1 MQEKMNTVKET
12 SAHIGLNINIANSKF
27 LRAIT
32 TNAMLN
38 IERREIEEVES
49 FIYLGSIV
57 DQQRITE
64 TEKKTYNRKAKIAF
78 LQHGNI

>member
-1 MQEKMNTVKET
+1 MNTVKET

-38 IERREIEEVES
+38 IERREIEGVES

-64 TEKKTYNRKAKIAF
+64 TEKKPIIGKPK
-78 LQHGNI
+78 